1 MENIIEENLTEKEV
15 IISTDPERLHKVL
28 VVTFEITK
36 KRYYFEVLGEEK
48 YKKNDKVIVETIRGK
63 EIGIASSN
71 PIMMK
76 EKDLV
81 LPLKPVL

>member
-36 KRYYFEVLGEEK
+36 KILF
-48 YKKNDKVIVETIRGK
+48 
-63 EIGIASSN
+63 
-71 PIMMK
+71 
-76 EKDLV
+76 
-81 LPLKPVL
+81 